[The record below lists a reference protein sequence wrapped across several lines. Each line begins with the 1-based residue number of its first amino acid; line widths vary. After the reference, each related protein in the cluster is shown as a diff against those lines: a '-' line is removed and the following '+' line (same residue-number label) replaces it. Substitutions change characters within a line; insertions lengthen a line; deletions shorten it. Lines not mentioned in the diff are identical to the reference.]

1 MTSRDSR
8 IIIYEQPSVRHR
20 GGRRQEASS
29 FILNILNI
37 FTFEQTRRRCFCLY
51 LKLYTHTHTHGPP
64 SSIHPHAVGT
74 CTHRETRKT
83 TYVRT
88 HAGVVDEGTNFYPP
102 GRQWCVHRS
111 VNRWYGGT
119 VLYVVATGDRYVV

>member
-74 CTHRETRKT
+74 HVHTERHRRLR
-83 TYVRT
+83 TYVLTPVWSMRELT
-88 HAGVVDEGTNFYPP
+88 SIRRVDNGVFIGVCESMVRRY
-102 GRQWCVHRS
+102 C
-111 VNRWYGGT
+111 T
-119 VLYVVATGDRYVV
+119 VRRCDRR